1 MWGRHVATS
10 QVVQGAYSAALSN
23 GADDV
28 ENEFK
33 AVLDQVLYIDSQLGT
48 YSYSH

>member
-1 MWGRHVATS
+1 MRATLGEISSALESVWGRHVATS

-33 AVLDQVLYIDSQLGT
+33 DVLDQV
-48 YSYSH
+48 